1 MRLRYC
7 VSCNIS
13 FYLPTKF
20 VLCIMQ
26 GNKEHFFVL
35 GWLESL
41 VYLPTMGLCI
51 MYHVIVKNTLVILG
65 VKEFSLYLPTK
76 YVLYIMYHV
85 MINHYYYREARSLVC
100 TYLPSFSYVSCIMKR
115 EKNIF
120 FLRWVESLFCPYLPN
135 MSYVSC
141 II

>member
-41 VYLPTMGLCI
+41 VYLPTMGLYI

-85 MINHYYYREARSLVC
+85 MIKLLLLSGGKEFSL
-100 TYLPSFSYVSCIMKR
+100 YLPTKFFLCIMYYETRK
-115 EKNIF
+115 KNIF
-120 FLRWVESLFCPYLPN
+120 FLGLVKSLF
-135 MSYVSC
+135 
-141 II
+141 

>member
-41 VYLPTMGLCI
+41 VYLPTKGLCI

-85 MINHYYYREARSLVC
+85 MIKLLLSGGKEFSL
-100 TYLPSFSYVSCIMKR
+100 YLLTKFFLCIMYYKTR
-115 EKNIF
+115 KKNIF
-120 FLRWVESLFCPYLPN
+120 FLGWVKSLFCTYLPN
-135 MSYVSC
+135 MSYVSY